1 MSRAW
6 NSNLTANFVRGASK
20 RGRYADGGG
29 LYSQVAGKRLEDD
42 DWN

>member
-6 NSNLTANFVRGASK
+6 NRLTANFVRGASK

-29 LYSQVAGKRLEDD
+29 LYSQVAKRLEDD